1 MTCLEKQKFAGKT
14 NKKSP
19 GFKGKTSSKQKKMQN
34 SVLCHSIIQTY
45 ISLKNLVGCAKSP
58 SNLTRVKN
66 SQKNFACLKKK
77 FFFLLLKRP

>member
-1 MTCLEKQKFAGKT
+1 
-14 NKKSP
+14 
-19 GFKGKTSSKQKKMQN
+19 MQN

-66 SQKNFACLKKK
+66 SQKKFCLFKKK
-77 FFFLLLKRP
+77 VFFPSTEKTLRFSDELFLGLYEQNDASHFREDETTFGR